1 MYGNRVAATTYTP
14 FRSVIGEI
22 AKTPS
27 GNIALRIGREHEGG
41 WEQTEHVVMLRN
53 ETADFV
59 RQVTE
64 VLDPRSTKDTFTL
77 RLDRAL
83 AAELLANVVNGPRRD
98 PSEHFAQ
105 VWERLADFVNDDKE
119 DPA

>member
-27 GNIALRIGREHEGG
+27 GNIALRIGREHEDG

-64 VLDPRSTKDTFTL
+64 VLDPRSTKDRLTL
-77 RLDRAL
+77 RLDREL
-83 AAELLANVVNGPRRD
+83 AAELLDGIAAAPRANL
-98 PSEHFAQ
+98 S
-105 VWERLADFVNDDKE
+105 DDKFHKVKC
-119 DPA
+119 